1 VVAALALAGCG
12 SSSSG
17 GSGSVSVQ
25 SYAKSICN
33 AIGPWH
39 TDAVKRAGAL
49 NPTGVSNPAA
59 GKRAIEGMLSVI
71 ATDTDTA
78 LTQLKAAGTPNVANG
93 SKISSAL
100 VGAFQTMK
108 SAAVSAQSQAASLPT
123 SSVTAFR
130 TGALSIG
137 ISYLK
142 SFSGIAKS
150 LEVLNQQDL
159 SRAINAEPACKGLS
173 SGG

>member
-1 VVAALALAGCG
+1 MVAFALAGCG

-17 GSGSVSVQ
+17 VGVQ
-25 SYAKSICN
+25 TYAKSICN

-49 NPTGVSNPAA
+49 NPTGVSDPAT
-59 GKRAIEGMLSVI
+59 GKKAIEGMLSVI
-71 ATDTDTA
+71 ASDTDKA
-78 LTQLKAAGTPNVANG
+78 LSQLKSAGTPNVKNG

-100 VGAFQTMK
+100 VNAFSTMK
-108 SAAVSAQSQAASLPT
+108 SAAVSAQSQAANLPT
-123 SSVTAFR
+123 GSVTAFR
-130 TGALSIG
+130 TGALGIG

-150 LEVLNQQDL
+150 LTVLNQPAL
-159 SRAINAEPACKGLS
+159 SAAINAEPACKGLAS
-173 SGG
+173 TG